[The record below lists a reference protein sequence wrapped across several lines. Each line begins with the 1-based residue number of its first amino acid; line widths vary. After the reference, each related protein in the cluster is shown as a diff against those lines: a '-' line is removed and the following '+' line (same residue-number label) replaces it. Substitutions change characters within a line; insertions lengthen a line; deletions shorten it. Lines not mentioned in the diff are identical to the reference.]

1 MLHIRCRLLN
11 LKRRTIQINLKLSH
25 FFVSNILK
33 QGQYNLRL
41 TPFAVLQ
48 KRIFNLKIAELLKML
63 VFDDLSAIMLMFFS
77 EKKSIQFNLF
87 CEKKSKIE

>member
-33 QGQYNLRL
+33 QGEYNL

-77 EKKSIQFNLF
+77 EKKIDSI
-87 CEKKSKIE
+87 